1 MAEVA
6 TVLILGAAVIAF
18 LAGRRYQHFV
28 RSVDDHKRAR
38 AQVSRYGAARWPALR
53 AVVILLLCLAVY
65 IVAAR
70 AFTG

>member
-1 MAEVA
+1 MAEIA

-28 RSVDDHKRAR
+28 RTVNDTKVAR
-38 AQVSRYGAARWPALR
+38 ANVRRYGAARWPALR
-53 AVVILLLCLAVY
+53 ALVIMLACLVVYL
-65 IVAAR
+65 VAAR